1 MEKRV
6 LHVVKWYPH
15 PMDPQ
20 NGIFIQKQIE
30 SVDQDAHVLGFI
42 NADFSRQVIG
52 NTTLYGN
59 KQISLR
65 KKVGIFFANLE
76 ELKPSIIHFHCY
88 SKDLWVLLRLAL
100 KKDIRC
106 VHTEHWSGLLSI
118 NHSNINYFN
127 RWFIRDYFKRIH
139 LILPVSSVLETGI
152 KELLPTA
159 KTTVIPNIV
168 GDVNFSN
175 PENSTA
181 VRFCVVG
188 DIVFGV
194 KRQNLILQAFFALPS
209 LSCELHFYGGG
220 PDLDA
225 LKELCKKAKNV
236 FVHGRVTNQEVLQL
250 LPNFHAHIQFS
261 AFETFGIA
269 TLEARKAGIWAI
281 SRSSFGCS
289 DYADEGVLMAESV
302 AELIQKLS
310 EVIALRKPA
319 INKFEALSK
328 AEIGRKIQLCY
339 NELN

>member
-30 SVDQDAHVLGFI
+30 SVGKDPHVLGFI
-42 NADFSRQVIG
+42 NANFSRQVDG

-59 KQISLR
+59 QHISLR
-65 KKVGIFFANLE
+65 KKIRIFSAKVE

-88 SKDLWVLLRLAL
+88 SKDLWALLRWAL
-100 KKDIRC
+100 KLDIRC

-118 NHSNINYFN
+118 NHSKINYFN
-127 RWFIRDYFKRIH
+127 RWFIKNYFKKMH
-139 LILPVSSVLETGI
+139 VILPVSNVLETGI
-152 KELLPTA
+152 KKLIPTA
-159 KTTVIPNIV
+159 KTRVVPNIV
-168 GDVNFSN
+168 GDVDFSN
-175 PENSTA
+175 PEHNTA

-188 DIVFGV
+188 DIVFNV
-194 KRQNLILQAFFALPS
+194 KRQDLILKAFFALPS
-209 LSCELHFYGGG
+209 LSCELHFFGGG
-220 PDLDA
+220 PDLEA
-225 LKELCKKAKNV
+225 LKALCKKSKNV

-281 SRSSFGCS
+281 SRLSFGCS

-302 AELIQKLS
+302 AELTQKLS

-319 INKFEALSK
+319 INKFEALRK